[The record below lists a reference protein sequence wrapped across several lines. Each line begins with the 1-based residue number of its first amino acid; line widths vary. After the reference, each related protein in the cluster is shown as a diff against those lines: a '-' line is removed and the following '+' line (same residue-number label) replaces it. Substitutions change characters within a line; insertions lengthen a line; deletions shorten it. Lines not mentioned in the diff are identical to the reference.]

1 MQVEGVISVPRLS
14 IIVPHISDEASLETT
29 ILSVL
34 ENRPQG
40 SEILVVHNG
49 DYNDPYEL
57 DDDEIRLIEAPAGS
71 ELVEQVSI
79 AARQAFG
86 SVLHTLLPGCSVE
99 ANWTAPAM
107 AWFQDASIGSVAP
120 SITTNELKSTTY
132 AGLDPHC
139 LPRRAWCQRIRR
151 GEDAVASLC
160 GGFYRRQ
167 TIQALDGWMPLS
179 QREGAEAEMA
189 LAMHILSMRCIAEP
203 ESKISAPKSVIEGQV
218 GGYALGSFAG
228 KLAMAYSQLSPSSL
242 ASNSIAARIGHL
254 AGGLISPTS
263 VAERLGWVIGVS
275 DRSLVKDVRERIEQ
289 AEASS
294 TRHRAKQPAEYQD
307 TRRAA

>member
-40 SEILVVHNG
+40 SELLVVHNG
-49 DYNDPYEL
+49 DYHDPYEL
-57 DDDEIRLIEAPAGS
+57 DDDEIRLIEAPDGS
-71 ELVEQVSI
+71 ELVEQLNI
-79 AARQAFG
+79 ATREAFG
-86 SVLHTLLPGCSVE
+86 NVLHTLLPGCCVE

-107 AWFQDASIGSVAP
+107 AWFQDAAVGTVSPSVTALAGKGS
-120 SITTNELKSTTY
+120 SY
-132 AGLDPHC
+132 AGLAPHC
-139 LPRRAWCQRIRR
+139 LPRRAWCSRIRR
-151 GEDAVASLC
+151 GEDAVASMC

-167 TIQALDGWMPLS
+167 TVQALDGWMPSS

-203 ESKISAPKSVIEGQV
+203 ESKIFAPKNVIEGQV
-218 GGYALGSFAG
+218 GGYALGNYAG
-228 KLAMAYSQLSPSSL
+228 KLAIAYSQLSPSSL

-263 VAERLGWVIGVS
+263 VAERLGWVLGVA
-275 DRSLVKDVRERIEQ
+275 DRSLVEEVRERIEQ

-294 TRHRAKQPAEYQD
+294 SRHRIKPSNDYQD
-307 TRRAA
+307 SRRAA

>member
-14 IIVPHISDEASLETT
+14 IIVPHISDDASLETT

-40 SEILVVHNG
+40 CEVLVVHAG

-57 DDDEIRLIEAPAGS
+57 DNDEVRLIEAPIGS
-71 ELVEQVSI
+71 ELVEQLNM
-79 AARQAFG
+79 AAREAFG
-86 SVLHTLLPGCSVE
+86 NVLHTLLPGCCVE

-107 AWFQDASIGSVAP
+107 AWFQDASIGTVSSSAMANDGKNL
-120 SITTNELKSTTY
+120 SY

-139 LPRRAWCQRIRR
+139 LPRRSWCSRIRR
-151 GEDAVASLC
+151 GEDAVASIC

-167 TIQALDGWMPLS
+167 TIQALDGWMPQS

-203 ESKISAPKSVIEGQV
+203 ESKIAAPKNVIEGLA
-218 GGYALGSFAG
+218 GGYALGNYAG

-263 VAERLGWVIGVS
+263 VAERLGWVLGVT
-275 DRSLVKDVRERIEQ
+275 DRSLVDDVRERIEQ

-294 TRHRAKQPAEYQD
+294 SRHRTKTSTEYLD

>member
-1 MQVEGVISVPRLS
+1 MQVEGVFSVPRLS

-40 SEILVVHNG
+40 SEVLVAHAG
-49 DYNDPYEL
+49 DYPDPYEL
-57 DDDEIRLIEAPAGS
+57 DHDEIRLIEAPSGS
-71 ELVEQVSI
+71 ELVALVNV
-79 AARQAFG
+79 AATEACG
-86 SVLHTLLPGCSVE
+86 TILHALLPGCCVE

-107 AWFQDASIGSVAP
+107 AWFQDATIGTVSPSVVALGVK
-120 SITTNELKSTTY
+120 NATY

-151 GEDAVASLC
+151 GEEAVASMC

-167 TIQALDGWMPLS
+167 TVQALGGWIPLS

-189 LAMHILSMRCIAEP
+189 LAMHVLSLRGIAEP
-203 ESKISAPKSVIEGQV
+203 ESRLTAPKSIIEGQL
-218 GGYALGSFAG
+218 GGYALGNYAG
-228 KLAMAYSQLSPSSL
+228 KLAMAYSQLSPSSHL
-242 ASNSIAARIGHL
+242 SNSLAARIGHL

-263 VAERLGWVIGVS
+263 VAERLGWVLGVA
-275 DRSLVKDVRERIEQ
+275 DRSLVEDVRERMEH
-289 AEASS
+289 AEANL
-294 TRHRAKQPAEYQD
+294 TRKRAKPASDYQD
-307 TRRAA
+307 SRRAA